1 MRTLK
6 LKTAEY
12 TFKCK
17 KNVLTGLVLISV
29 MGMNTVPMVKM
40 KIGNFVMIKSLFR
53 REKVENFTLIWSI
66 LMLKNLLIV
75 EVKKGMSEQIL

>member
-1 MRTLK
+1 
-6 LKTAEY
+6 
-12 TFKCK
+12 
-17 KNVLTGLVLISV
+17 
-29 MGMNTVPMVKM
+29 MGMKTVSMVKM